1 MTIAKHMQ
9 NIEKNLV
16 LIHQQIEQ
24 AANDHNR
31 CANDIV
37 LLAVSKKKP
46 AVDIR
51 AAYKSGQK
59 DFGENYLQ
67 EAQSKMPE
75 LADLD
80 IVWHF
85 IGPVQSNKTRAL
97 ASSFHWVHCVDR
109 LKIAQRLNHH
119 RSSSMPPLNIC
130 IQVNVDL
137 EPSKSGVAP
146 SEIIPL
152 AEAIVDLPYLRLRG
166 LMTIPAQRSDFESQ
180 RKPFRLLALAL
191 ADLRT
196 RGFDCDTLSMGMS
209 HDMQAAIAEGS
220 TLVRIGTAIF
230 GERL

>member
-1 MTIAKHMQ
+1 ME

-16 LIHQQIEQ
+16 RIHQQIEQ
-24 AANDHNR
+24 AAIDHNR
-31 CANDIV
+31 RASDIA

-46 AVDIR
+46 AADIR
-51 AAYKSGQK
+51 EAYRCGQK
-59 DFGENYLQ
+59 IFGENYLQ
-67 EAQSKMPE
+67 EAQSKMTD

-80 IVWHF
+80 IAWHF

-109 LKIAQRLNHH
+109 LKIAKRLSDH
-119 RSSSMPPLNIC
+119 RPRSMPPLNIC
-130 IQVNVDL
+130 IQVNADL
-137 EPSKSGVAP
+137 EPSKSGIAP
-146 SEIIPL
+146 SEIIAL
-152 AEAIVDLPYLRLRG
+152 AQAISNLPGLRLRG
-166 LMTIPAQRSDFESQ
+166 LMTIPAPRSDFESQ
-180 RKPFRLLALAL
+180 CEPFRLLAQAL

-196 RGFDCDTLSMGMS
+196 RGFECDTLSMGMS